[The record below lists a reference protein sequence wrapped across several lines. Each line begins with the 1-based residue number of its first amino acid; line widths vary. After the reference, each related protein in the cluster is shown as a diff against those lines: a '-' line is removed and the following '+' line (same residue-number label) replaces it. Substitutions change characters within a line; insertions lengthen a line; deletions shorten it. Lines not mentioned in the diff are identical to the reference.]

1 MPIIEAQ
8 RLAYQVAGKQI
19 LTNLD
24 LAVTAGDYLTIAG
37 PSGSG
42 KSTLLKLLAGFLT
55 PTSGEITFKGQ
66 PQASYPVPQYRQ
78 QVSYCIQQPLLF
90 GQTVADNFA
99 FPYEITNQPVDH
111 ERIAHLLAAVDLPK
125 DYEQKAI
132 TALSGGERQ
141 RVALV
146 RNLLLDPPVLLLDEV
161 TTGLDARSKQIV
173 LDLLEEEHRRGKTLI
188 KVTHD
193 DAEIAAAS
201 HLLTMKGGRLTNDQ

>member
-8 RLAYQVAGKQI
+8 RLAYQVTGKQI

-66 PQASYPVPQYRQ
+66 PQAGYPVPQYRQ

-111 ERIAHLLAAVDLPK
+111 ERIAHLLAAVDLLK

-173 LDLLEEEHRRGKTLI
+173 LALLEEEHRRGKTLI